1 MAPRLVLDT
10 NILVSGLRSR
20 RGASYRL
27 LERIA
32 HGDARPVL
40 SVPLVFEYEA
50 VLKRQMRVLGLT
62 GAEVDAL
69 LDDFCLLAER
79 HAVYY
84 LWRPTLRN
92 PSDELVLEL
101 AVGAGCPYIVTH
113 NVGDFAGGEQFGVRI
128 CTPSQFLREM
138 GDES

>member
-1 MAPRLVLDT
+1 MPVRLVLDT
-10 NILVSGLRSR
+10 NVLVSGLRSQ

-32 HGDARPVL
+32 DGDPRPLL

-50 VLKRQMRVLGLT
+50 VLKRQRRVLGLT

-69 LDDFCLLAER
+69 LDDLCLLAER

-84 LWRPTLRN
+84 LWRPMLRD

-101 AVGAGCPYIVTH
+101 AVGAGCPWIVTH
-113 NVGDFAGGEQFGVRI
+113 NVRDFAGSEQFGVRI

-138 GDES
+138 GDK